1 MLRQVRIENLV
12 LARELLLEFDP
23 GLNLIT
29 GETGAGK
36 SLIVGAIALALGG
49 RGEAT
54 MVRQGEDR
62 AVVETLFD
70 VKERP
75 DLQQRLTRAGY
86 DVKGNEV
93 LVRREV
99 GADGRSRG
107 FLNGASVTIALLKD
121 LLAGLVEM
129 HGQHEPQ
136 TLFQTELH
144 RAILDRFGR
153 HEELLAEVR
162 RESTAIRDIDQ
173 RLSELADR
181 AAQRRARIE
190 LVTFRLAE
198 FDAVRPLV
206 GEEQKLRAERERLR
220 HAEALGEAL
229 RAAFELLYEG
239 EGAAVDRVHAAA
251 RRLRPQGTVDP
262 VYTDLADRLDDVR
275 SQIDDVAADIR
286 GQLDEASADP
296 ARLEQLEERL
306 VALERLRRRF
316 EGASLEDIV
325 SDAAAMR
332 RELGELVGQDDSA
345 EQLAREREARVAAY
359 AAAAGRLTAARRE
372 AADRLAAS
380 TGRMM
385 RELMMPSA
393 KLEVEFQSGRIEEL
407 AGSPAG
413 AEGAEQVEFLLAANP
428 GEPARPLRKVASGG
442 ELSRVMLALDLSLE
456 RGLPRRTLLFDEVD
470 QGIGGEAA
478 DVLAEFLAKVAQRH
492 QVICITHLPSIAARA
507 ERHVSVTKKLKAGR
521 THVVVK
527 VLDDDDDRVEE
538 VARMLGGTM
547 VTDTARRHA
556 EAMIKAAREG
566 A

>member
-36 SLIVGAIALALGG
+36 SLIVGAVALALGG
-49 RGEAT
+49 RGEAA

-62 AVVETLFD
+62 AVVEALFD
-70 VKERP
+70 VAERP

-86 DVKGNEV
+86 SVAGNEV

-99 GADGRSRG
+99 GADGRSRA

-136 TLFQTELH
+136 TLFQPELH

-198 FDAVRPLV
+198 FDAVRPLP

-251 RRLRPQGTVDP
+251 RRLRPQGSVDP
-262 VYTDLADRLDDVR
+262 LYTDLADRLDDVR

-286 GQLDEASADP
+286 SQLDEAAADP

-316 EGASLEDIV
+316 DGASLEDIV
-325 SDAAAMR
+325 GEAESMR
-332 RELGELVGQDDSA
+332 RELGELLGQGDSA
-345 EQLAREREARVAAY
+345 EQLARDREARVAAY

-372 AADRLAAS
+372 AAERLAAS
-380 TGRMM
+380 TGRLM
-385 RELMMPSA
+385 RELMMPNA
-393 KLEVEFQSGRIEEL
+393 KLEVEFQPGRVEEL

-413 AEGAEQVEFLLAANP
+413 TEGAEQVEFLLAANP

-478 DVLAEFLAKVAQRH
+478 DVLAEFLAKVGRRH
-492 QVICITHLPSIAARA
+492 QVVCITHLPSIAARA

-527 VLDDDDDRVEE
+527 VLGDEDDRVEE

-556 EAMIKAAREG
+556 EAMIRAAREG

>member
-54 MVRQGEDR
+54 MVRQGEER
-62 AVVETLFD
+62 AVVEALFD
-70 VKERP
+70 VTERP
-75 DLQQRLTRAGY
+75 DLHQRLTRAGY
-86 DVKGNEV
+86 DVKGNEI

-136 TLFQTELH
+136 TLFQPELH

-173 RLSELADR
+173 RLGELADR

-198 FDAVRPLV
+198 FDAVRPQV

-325 SDAAAMR
+325 GDAESMR
-332 RELGELVGQDDSA
+332 RELAELVGQADSA
-345 EQLAREREARVAAY
+345 EQLARERGGRVAAY
-359 AAAAGRLTAARRE
+359 AAAAERLTAARRE

-385 RELMMPSA
+385 RELMMPNA
-393 KLEVEFQSGRIEEL
+393 KLEVAFQPGQIEEL

-478 DVLAEFLAKVAQRH
+478 DVLAEFLAKVARRH

-507 ERHVSVTKKLKAGR
+507 ERHVSVTKKMKAGR

-556 EAMIKAAREG
+556 EAMIKASREG
-566 A
+566 L

>member
-36 SLIVGAIALALGG
+36 SLIVGAVALALGG
-49 RGEAT
+49 RGEAA

-62 AVVETLFD
+62 AVIEALFD
-70 VKERP
+70 VAERP

-86 DVKGNEV
+86 EIKGNEI

-136 TLFQTELH
+136 TLFQPELH

-162 RESTAIRDIDQ
+162 RESKAIREIDQ
-173 RLSELADR
+173 RLTELADR

-198 FDAVRPLV
+198 FDAVRPLP

-239 EGAAVDRVHAAA
+239 EGAALDRIHAAA
-251 RRLRPQGTVDP
+251 RRLRPQGSVDP
-262 VYTDLADRLDDVR
+262 LYTDLADRLDDVR

-286 GQLDEASADP
+286 SQLDEAAADP

-316 EGASLEDIV
+316 DGASLEDIV
-325 SDAAAMR
+325 GEAESMR
-332 RELGELVGQDDSA
+332 RELGELIGQGDSA
-345 EQLAREREARVAAY
+345 ELLARERESRVAAY
-359 AAAAGRLTAARRE
+359 AAAAGRLTAARSE
-372 AADRLAAS
+372 AAERLAAS
-380 TGRMM
+380 TGRLM
-385 RELMMPSA
+385 RELMMPNA
-393 KLEVEFQSGRIEEL
+393 KLEVEFQPGTVEEL

-413 AEGAEQVEFLLAANP
+413 AEGVEQVEFLLAANP

-478 DVLAEFLAKVAQRH
+478 DVLAEFLAKVGRRH

-527 VLDDDDDRVEE
+527 VLDDEDDRVEE

-556 EAMIKAAREG
+556 EAMIRAAREG

>member
-36 SLIVGAIALALGG
+36 SLIVGAVALALGG
-49 RGEAT
+49 RGEAA

-62 AVVETLFD
+62 AVIEALFD
-70 VKERP
+70 VAERP

-86 DVKGNEV
+86 DIKGQEV

-136 TLFQTELH
+136 TLFQPELH

-162 RESTAIRDIDQ
+162 RESKAIREIDQ
-173 RLSELADR
+173 RLTELADR

-198 FDAVRPLV
+198 FDAVRPLP

-239 EGAAVDRVHAAA
+239 EGAALDRVHAAA
-251 RRLRPQGTVDP
+251 RRLRPQGSVDP
-262 VYTDLADRLDDVR
+262 LYTDLADRLDDVR

-286 GQLDEASADP
+286 SQLDEAAADP

-316 EGASLEDIV
+316 DGVSLEDIV
-325 SDAAAMR
+325 GEAESMR
-332 RELGELVGQDDSA
+332 RELGELIGQGDSA
-345 EQLAREREARVAAY
+345 EQLARERESRVAAY
-359 AAAAGRLTAARRE
+359 AAAAERLTAARRE
-372 AADRLAAS
+372 AAERLAAS
-380 TGRMM
+380 SGRLM
-385 RELMMPSA
+385 RELMMPNA
-393 KLEVEFQSGRIEEL
+393 KLEVEFQPGTVEEL

-413 AEGAEQVEFLLAANP
+413 AEGVEQVEFLLAANP

-478 DVLAEFLAKVAQRH
+478 DVLAEFLAKVGRRH

-527 VLDDDDDRVEE
+527 VLDDEDDRVEE

-556 EAMIKAAREG
+556 EAMIRAAREG

>member
-29 GETGAGK
+29 GETGTGK

-49 RGEAT
+49 RGEAA
-54 MVRQGEDR
+54 MVRQGEER
-62 AVVETLFD
+62 AVVEALFD
-70 VKERP
+70 VSERP
-75 DLQQRLTRAGY
+75 EIQQRLTRAGY
-86 DVKGNEV
+86 DVPGSEV
-93 LVRREV
+93 LVRREI
-99 GADGRSRG
+99 GGDGRSRG

-121 LLAGLVEM
+121 LLSGLVEM

-136 TLFQTELH
+136 TLFQPELH
-144 RAILDRFGR
+144 RAILDRFGH

-162 RESTAIRDIDQ
+162 RESTAIRDLDQ

-181 AAQRRARIE
+181 AAQRRARTE
-190 LVTFRLAE
+190 LIQFRLAE
-198 FDAVRPLV
+198 FDAVRPLA
-206 GEEQKLRAERERLR
+206 GEEQLLRAERERLR

-262 VYTDLADRLDDVR
+262 IYADLADRLDDVR

-286 GQLDEASADP
+286 SQLDEASADP

-325 SDAAAMR
+325 GEAGSMR
-332 RELGELVGQDDSA
+332 RELAELVGQGDAA
-345 EQLAREREARVAAY
+345 EHLAREREARVAAWT
-359 AAAAGRLTAARRE
+359 AAAERLSAARRE
-372 AADRLAAS
+372 AAERLAGS
-380 TGRMM
+380 TGRLM
-385 RELMMPSA
+385 RELMMPNA
-393 KLEVEFQSGRIEEL
+393 KLEIDFQPGPLEEL
-407 AGSPAG
+407 ARSPAG

-470 QGIGGEAA
+470 QGIGGETA
-478 DVLAEFLAKVAQRH
+478 DVLAEFLAKVARRH

-507 ERHVSVTKKLKAGR
+507 ERHVSVAKKLKSGR

-527 VLDDDDDRVEE
+527 VLEDEDDRIEE

-556 EAMIKAAREG
+556 EAMLRASREG

>member
-54 MVRQGEDR
+54 MVRQCEDR

-198 FDAVRPLV
+198 FDAVRPQV

-316 EGASLEDIV
+316 EGAALEDIV
-325 SDAAAMR
+325 SDAESMR
-332 RELGELVGQDDSA
+332 RELGELVGQGDSA
-345 EQLAREREARVAAY
+345 EQLARERAARVAAY

>member
-36 SLIVGAIALALGG
+36 SLIVGAVALALGG
-49 RGEAT
+49 RGEAA

-62 AVVETLFD
+62 AVVEALFD
-70 VKERP
+70 IAERA

-86 DVKGNEV
+86 DVTGNEV

-99 GADGRSRG
+99 GADGRSRA

-136 TLFQTELH
+136 TLFQPELH

-181 AAQRRARIE
+181 AAQRHARIE

-198 FDAVRPLV
+198 FDAVRPLP

-239 EGAAVDRVHAAA
+239 EGAAVDRVHAAS
-251 RRLRPQGTVDP
+251 RRLRPQGSVDP
-262 VYTDLADRLDDVR
+262 LYTDLADRLDDVR

-286 GQLDEASADP
+286 SQLDEAAADP

-316 EGASLEDIV
+316 DGASLEDIV
-325 SDAAAMR
+325 GEAESMR
-332 RELGELVGQDDSA
+332 RELGELVGQGDSA
-345 EQLAREREARVAAY
+345 EQLARERAARVAAY

-372 AADRLAAS
+372 AAERLAAS
-380 TGRMM
+380 TGRLM
-385 RELMMPSA
+385 RELMMPNA
-393 KLEVEFQSGRIEEL
+393 KLEVEFQPGQVEEL

-478 DVLAEFLAKVAQRH
+478 DVLAEFLAKVGRRH
-492 QVICITHLPSIAARA
+492 QVVCITHLPSIAARA

-527 VLDDDDDRVEE
+527 VLGDEDDRVEE

-556 EAMIKAAREG
+556 EAMIRAAREG

>member
-54 MVRQGEDR
+54 MVRQGEER
-62 AVVETLFD
+62 AVVEALFD

-75 DLQQRLTRAGY
+75 DRQQRIARAGY
-86 DVKGNEV
+86 DVEGNEV

-107 FLNGASVTIALLKD
+107 FLNGASVTVALLKD

-136 TLFQTELH
+136 TLFQPELH

-153 HEELLAEVR
+153 HEELLGEVR

-173 RLSELADR
+173 KLGELADR
-181 AAQRRARIE
+181 SAQRQARIE

-198 FDAVRPLV
+198 FDAVRPLA
-206 GEEQKLRAERERLR
+206 GEEQKLRSERERLR

-229 RAAFELLYEG
+229 RDALELLYEG

-251 RRLRPQGTVDP
+251 RRLRPQGSVDP
-262 VYTDLADRLDDVR
+262 VYIDLADRLDDVR

-286 GQLDEASADP
+286 GQIDEASADP
-296 ARLEQLEERL
+296 ARLERLEERL

-316 EGASLEDIV
+316 DGAALEDIV
-325 SDAAAMR
+325 SDADAMR
-332 RELGELVGQDDSA
+332 RELGELVGQGDSA
-345 EQLAREREARVAAY
+345 EHLAREREARVAAY

-380 TGRMM
+380 TGRLM
-385 RELMMPSA
+385 RELMMPNA
-393 KLEVEFQSGRIEEL
+393 KLEVEFQPGRVEEL
-407 AGSPAG
+407 AGTPAG
-413 AEGAEQVEFLLAANP
+413 AEGAEQAEFLLAANP

-478 DVLAEFLAKVAQRH
+478 DVLAEFLAKAAQRH

>member
-36 SLIVGAIALALGG
+36 SLIVGAVALALGG

-54 MVRQGEDR
+54 LVRQGEER
-62 AVVETLFD
+62 AVVEALFD
-70 VKERP
+70 LTERP
-75 DLQQRLTRAGY
+75 DLQQRLARAGY
-86 DVKGNEV
+86 DVKGNEI
-93 LVRREV
+93 LIRREV

-107 FLNGASVTIALLKD
+107 FLNGASATIALLRD

-136 TLFQTELH
+136 TLFQPELH

-153 HEELLAEVR
+153 HEEPLTEVR
-162 RESTAIRDIDQ
+162 RESAAIRDIDQ
-173 RLSELADR
+173 RLAELADR
-181 AAQRRARIE
+181 AAQRQARIE

-198 FDAVRPLV
+198 FDAVRPQA

-229 RAAFELLYEG
+229 SAALELLYEG

-251 RRLRPQGTVDP
+251 RRLRPQGPVDP
-262 VYTDLADRLDDVR
+262 LYTDLADRLDDVR

-286 GQLDEASADP
+286 GQLDEASPDP

-316 EGASLEDIV
+316 EGAGLEDIV
-325 SDAAAMR
+325 GEAESMR
-332 RELGELVGQDDSA
+332 RELAELVGQADSA

-359 AAAAGRLTAARRE
+359 AAAAGRLGAARRE
-372 AADRLAAS
+372 AADRLAAA
-380 TGRMM
+380 TGRLM
-385 RELMMPSA
+385 RELMMPNA
-393 KLEVEFQSGRIEEL
+393 KLEVEFQPGRIEDL

-413 AEGAEQVEFLLAANP
+413 ADGAEQVEFLLAANP

-442 ELSRVMLALDLSLE
+442 ELSRVMLALDLALE

-478 DVLAEFLAKVAQRH
+478 DVLAEFLARVARRH

-507 ERHVSVTKKLKAGR
+507 ERHVSVTKKLKGGR

-556 EAMIKAAREG
+556 EAMIRASREG

>member
-49 RGEAT
+49 RGEAA
-54 MVRQGEDR
+54 MVRQGEER
-62 AVVETLFD
+62 AIVEALFD
-70 VKERP
+70 VRERP
-75 DLQQRLTRAGY
+75 DLQHRLSRAGY
-86 DVKGNEV
+86 DVKGNEI

-121 LLAGLVEM
+121 LLAGLIEM

-136 TLFQTELH
+136 TLFQPELH
-144 RAILDRFGR
+144 RAILDRFGG

-162 RESTAIRDIDQ
+162 RESTAIREIDQ
-173 RLSELADR
+173 KLGELADR
-181 AAQRRARIE
+181 AVQRQARIE
-190 LVTFRLAE
+190 LVNFRLAE
-198 FDAVRPLV
+198 FDAVRPLA
-206 GEEQKLRAERERLR
+206 GEEQTLRAERERLR
-220 HAEALGEAL
+220 HAESLGEAL

-262 VYTDLADRLDDVR
+262 LYTDLADRLDDVR

-286 GQLDEASADP
+286 GQIDEASADP
-296 ARLEQLEERL
+296 GRLEQLEERL

-316 EGASLEDIV
+316 EGGSLEDIIGG
-325 SDAAAMR
+325 AEAMR
-332 RELGELVGQDDSA
+332 RELGELLGQGDSV
-345 EQLAREREARVAAY
+345 EQLVREREARVGAY
-359 AAAAGRLTAARRE
+359 AAAAGRLSAARQQ
-372 AADRLAAS
+372 AAERLSAS
-380 TGRMM
+380 TGRLM
-385 RELMMPSA
+385 RDLMMPSA
-393 KLEVEFQSGRIEEL
+393 KLEVEFQPGRIEEL

-556 EAMIKAAREG
+556 EAMIKASRGEA
-566 A
+566 